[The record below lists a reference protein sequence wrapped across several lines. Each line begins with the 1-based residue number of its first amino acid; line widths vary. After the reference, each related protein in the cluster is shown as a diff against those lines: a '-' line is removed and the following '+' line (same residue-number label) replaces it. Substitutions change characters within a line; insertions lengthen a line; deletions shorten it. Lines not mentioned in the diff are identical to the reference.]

1 MKKKSLALIMA
12 VLFMFSAVLAGCGSK
27 GSESA
32 GGESGEDGGKQTELK
47 VWLMGDETDKTL
59 INEFEKK
66 NPGIKVNVQSIPW
79 GSAHDKLLT
88 AVASKSG
95 PDVVQ
100 MGTTWIPEFA
110 QAGAL
115 LDLTPYL
122 ERYPSLK
129 QENYF
134 DGAVQTMSYDGK
146 VVGIPWYVETRVLFY
161 RTDVLADV
169 GYPEGPKTWDDMKD
183 AGKKL
188 AARGEGKYA
197 ITIDAKDMNYLSMFA
212 WQNGSDM
219 IDENRKPHFNEPE
232 FIGAMEYLKSFY
244 DDGMT
249 PIASDLDLFA
259 AFKDGVFPMF
269 ISGPWMISG
278 VKEKAPEIEGKW
290 ATATLPAKENNSS
303 FLGGAN
309 MSVFSTTKQPEEAVK
324 FIDFMSQKETQLQNY
339 DVSKNLPA
347 VKSAWE
353 DKRFEDPI
361 IATFGKQLE
370 SAKPVPFIKEWDAVS
385 QVAIGAFEK
394 ITVGGADIKAEM
406 DQLNTKATEILSK

>member
-1 MKKKSLALIMA
+1 MKKKSLSLILA
-12 VLFMFSAVLAGCGSK
+12 TLLVFSAVLAGCGSK
-27 GSESA
+27 ESDSSA
-32 GGESGEDGGKQTELK
+32 GEGGAKDKELK

-59 INEFEKK
+59 INEFEEK

-110 QAGAL
+110 GAGAL

-122 ERYPSLK
+122 DKYPALK

-134 DGAVQTMSYDGK
+134 DGAVETMSYDGK
-146 VVGIPWYVETRVLFY
+146 VVGIPYYVETRALFY
-161 RTDVLADV
+161 RTDTLAEV
-169 GYPEGPKTWDDMKD
+169 GYPEGPKSWDDMKD

-188 AARGEGKYA
+188 AARGEGNYA

-212 WQNGSDM
+212 WQNGSAM
-219 IDENRKPHFNEPE
+219 IDENRTPHFNEPE
-232 FIGAMEYLKSFY
+232 FMGAMEYLKSFY

-249 PIASDLDLFA
+249 PIATDLDLFA

-290 ATATLPAKENNSS
+290 ATTTLPAKENNSS

-309 MSVFSTTKQPEEAVK
+309 LSVFSTTKNAEEAVK
-324 FIDFMSQKETQLQNY
+324 FIDFMSQKETQLKNY
-339 DVSKNLPA
+339 DISKNLPA

-353 DKRFEDPI
+353 DARFEDPI

-370 SAKPVPFIKEWDAVS
+370 SAKPVPFIKEWDAIS
-385 QVAIGAFEK
+385 QEAIAAFERV
-394 ITVGGADIKAEM
+394 TVGGADMKTEM
-406 DQLNTKATEILSK
+406 DQLNTKATELLSKK